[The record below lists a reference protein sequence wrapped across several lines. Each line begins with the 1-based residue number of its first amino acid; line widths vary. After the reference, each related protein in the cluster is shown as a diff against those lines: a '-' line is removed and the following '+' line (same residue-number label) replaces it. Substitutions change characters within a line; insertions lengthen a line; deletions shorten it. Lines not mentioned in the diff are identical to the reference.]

1 MSYWTVEITCRI
13 QTGHKVTEAIAD
25 HGNADITTLWEKLN
39 ESECID
45 VREKWGGW
53 KKDEGVSKKVMSAKN
68 FTLKEVSEILYD
80 VESAKDKMLKNMTKE
95 RKWQF
100 FKVLGKILPPYH
112 KLYDKKASTSQ
123 L

>member
-45 VREKWGGW
+45 VHEKWGGR
-53 KKDEGVSKKVMSAKN
+53 KKDEGMSKKVMSAKN
-68 FTLKEVSEILYD
+68 FTLKEN
-80 VESAKDKMLKNMTKE
+80 LKVFHNIET
-95 RKWQF
+95 Q
-100 FKVLGKILPPYH
+100 
-112 KLYDKKASTSQ
+112 KLEFWKLMQTHTRH
-123 L
+123 